1 MVKALDRMESIDRGR
16 IADRPDNLS
25 GWRLI
30 ERSGD
35 DLVVI
40 QRNASYDEA
49 MAWVERGARP

>member
-1 MVKALDRMESIDRGR
+1 MKALDRMESIDRGR